1 MAAIDAVDISNWSLF
16 EREPVSSGR
25 PTPYLLGPIVGA
37 TTETTARVLVEVA
50 TTMVV
55 TMEAFMA
62 EESVCHISK
71 EVRAKTPT
79 VFELTHL
86 LPAKRVR
93 VSVNVG
99 EFGQEREA
107 QFTTPSDKGL
117 WKIAAVSCN
126 CFKFVEKVALW
137 DRLARVAG
145 DLDCVLH
152 LGDQIYADTDFGAKK
167 AGEVGFESAWESC
180 QLILQTVDRADW
192 DSKKE
197 DLLEC
202 YRKTYRTT
210 WNIPAVATVLASSA
224 NYMICDDHEFVD
236 NLGDNP
242 EHSDRSSIEFY
253 VATIGYQV
261 YCEYQMQLLRD
272 IDVTDSSLKPYYA
285 WKLSPKVGFFMTD
298 NRVARTIHRHERPIE
313 EWRDR
318 DFMGPA
324 QWDRVKKAFSSDFAE
339 CETVFFGTPTPLVFI
354 SQSATGVAEKVIVDA
369 KGTWGNRDFIAEQ
382 KAALSLLNTWQLARP
397 NRAAIT
403 LGGDLHLGG
412 FTDSWHN
419 DSDVPLH
426 QMTASA
432 IGNMPEKDLDAV
444 KEMVIRTV
452 MHADEHLFAFKVRHH
467 EWIYGPNYGM
477 VDLELS
483 KGNGR
488 PDITLTLVP
497 HVGEPKI
504 RNLELGSSNVEVKN
518 KNQSAA
524 SRAAHETAK
533 IMAAPLLGADGQ
545 PQVKPAGCKC
555 TCTVS

>member
-1 MAAIDAVDISNWSLF
+1 MAVCIDNWSLF
-16 EREPVSSGR
+16 EREPSSSGR
-25 PTPYLLGPIVGA
+25 PTPYLLGPVVGA
-37 TTETTARVLVEVA
+37 VTETTARVLVEVA

-55 TMEAFMA
+55 TMEAFMDGA
-62 EESVCHISK
+62 SVCNVSQ

-79 VFELTHL
+79 VFKLNHF

-93 VSVNVG
+93 VTVNVG

-107 QFTTPSDKGL
+107 QFTTTSDKSQ
-117 WKIAAVSCN
+117 WKIASVSCN

-167 AGEVGFESAWESC
+167 AGGVGFESAWESC
-180 QLILQTVDRADW
+180 LLILEPLARSDW
-192 DSKKE
+192 DSKRE

-210 WNIPAVATVLASSA
+210 WNMPAVATVLASAA

-242 EHSDRSSIEFY
+242 EHSDTSTVEFY
-253 VATIGYQV
+253 VAKVGYQA

-272 IDVTDSSLKPYYA
+272 VDVQDTRVKPFYA

-298 NRVARTIHRHERPIE
+298 NRIERTLHRQDRPDA
-313 EWRDR
+313 EWVDR
-318 DFMGPA
+318 EFMGPD
-324 QWDRVKKAFSSDFAE
+324 QWDRIKEAFSADFAE
-339 CETVFFGTPTPLVFI
+339 CQTVFFGTPTPLVFI

-369 KGTWGNRDFIAEQ
+369 KGTWGNKDFISEQ
-382 KAALSLLNTWQLARP
+382 KAALSLLNSWQLARP

-412 FTDSWHN
+412 FTDSWH
-419 DSDVPLH
+419 DESDVPLH

-444 KEMVIRTV
+444 KEMVIRGV
-452 MHADEHLFAFKVRHH
+452 MHADENLFAFKVKHH

-477 VDLELS
+477 VDLLLP
-483 KGNGR
+483 KGSNR

-497 HVGEPKI
+497 HVGDPKI
-504 RNLELGSSNVEVKN
+504 RNLELGSADVEVK
-518 KNQSAA
+518 KAGQSAA
-524 SRAAHETAK
+524 SRSAHVTAK
-533 IMAAPLLGADGQ
+533 IMAVPPLGPDGQ
-545 PQVKPAGCKC
+545 PQAPAAGGCKC
-555 TCTVS
+555 ACTVS